1 MHSSQLLGVM
11 YNQLA
16 DILLIQDRTFLLQ
29 MICLMLE
36 QTVDEVIPMFRKGLI
51 DLSQFYTFD
60 NEFKFHKFDL
70 IKIQELSYK
79 VDIFQSHILAHII
92 NLDEVRKWLST
103 LPAHCY

>member
-36 QTVDEVIPMFRKGLI
+36 
-51 DLSQFYTFD
+51 
-60 NEFKFHKFDL
+60 
-70 IKIQELSYK
+70 
-79 VDIFQSHILAHII
+79 
-92 NLDEVRKWLST
+92 
-103 LPAHCY
+103 